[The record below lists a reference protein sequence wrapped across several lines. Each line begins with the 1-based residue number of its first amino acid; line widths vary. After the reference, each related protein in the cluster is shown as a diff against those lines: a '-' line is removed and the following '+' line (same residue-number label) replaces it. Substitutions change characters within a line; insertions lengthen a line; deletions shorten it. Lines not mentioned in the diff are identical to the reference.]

1 MALSYHRSSVYISL
15 SGNQVLSALCRTCD
29 GEWVRSTIDLNTVLG
44 NCDGR
49 FEWGETRF
57 SRTAKDVKLK
67 DNRTLSAYLKRK
79 DGSWSEKPVEVNL
92 TEHITNHDGA
102 LRNCQRAAEQQDQEP
117 SVAPNFLEKLDAV
130 SGLLRSQQIAAKNS
144 GFELEFVSASNNRLM
159 LEELEV
165 AFLRLRKLMGVIS
178 GEFDQEGEGGEDTDA
193 GRRKRAEAEAAV
205 RPMIKA
211 FEKVRGK
218 GDKSLAAVSR
228 ICGVT
233 AEYETA
239 HLPVIRRDVESLRAE
254 IDLQVKDVQ
263 VSLETL
269 QEAVAAST
277 TELESTQDVLKKAK
291 STKGKANSIE
301 TLIKHAGWILL
312 PIGIGM
318 TIPLTATALADKITA
333 AEEKLKELTTR
344 QAEKQQELDNLKL
357 QESESALALRACE
370 DLTAQFTVLEAEVL
384 RLKTTAEL
392 ARENITST
400 LTTAKTLESLARE
413 MEDKASMLEYRVCK
427 KDYVAHIV
435 RVLDEALPRFAVV
448 GDVGELLTELLA
460 GDDSQGSVKELNLEI
475 EVVRRKLQ
483 VVA

>member
-1 MALSYHRSSVYISL
+1 MALSYHNSSVYISL

-49 FEWGETRF
+49 FKWGGGMF
-57 SRTAKDVKLK
+57 SHTAKDVKLK

-79 DGSWSEKPVEVNL
+79 DGSWSEKPIEVNL

-102 LRNCQRAAEQQDQEP
+102 LRNCQRVAEQQDQEP
-117 SVAPNFLEKLDAV
+117 PVAPNFLEKLDAV
-130 SGLLRSQQIAAKNS
+130 SGLLRSQQIATKNS
-144 GFELEFVSASNNRLM
+144 GFELEFVSTSNNRLM

-178 GEFDQEGEGGEDTDA
+178 GEFDQEGEEEEETDV

-233 AEYETA
+233 TEYETA
-239 HLPVIRRDVESLRAE
+239 HLPILRRDVESLRAE

-263 VSLETL
+263 ASLETL
-269 QEAVAAST
+269 QEVMATCT

-291 STKGKANSIE
+291 STKGKVNSIE
-301 TLIKHAGWILL
+301 TLIKHA
-312 PIGIGM
+312 
-318 TIPLTATALADKITA
+318 
-333 AEEKLKELTTR
+333 AEEKLRELTAR

-370 DLTAQFTVLEAEVL
+370 DLVAQFTALDADVL

-427 KDYVAHIV
+427 KDYAAHIV
-435 RVLDEALPRFAVV
+435 RVLDEALPGFAVV
-448 GDVGELLTELLA
+448 GNAGELLTELLA
-460 GDDSQGSVKELNLEI
+460 GDDSRGSVKELNLEI
-475 EVVRRKLQ
+475 EVVRRKLE

>member
-1 MALSYHRSSVYISL
+1 MSYHKSSVYISL

-29 GEWVRSTIDLNTVLG
+29 GEWIRSTIDLNTVLG
-44 NCDGR
+44 NSDGR
-49 FEWGETRF
+49 FEWGGVRF
-57 SRTAKDVKLK
+57 SHTAKDVTLK
-67 DNRTLSAYLKRK
+67 DNRTLSAYLKRR

-102 LRNCQRAAEQQDQEP
+102 LRNCNPAPEQQDQEP
-117 SVAPNFLEKLDAV
+117 SAAPNLLEKLDAV

-144 GFELEFVSASNNRLM
+144 GFELEFVSTSNNRLM

-165 AFLRLRKLMGVIS
+165 AFLRLRKLVGVIS
-178 GEFDQEGEGGEDTDA
+178 GEFDGEGEEVDA
-193 GRRKRAEAEAAV
+193 EAGIRKRAEAEAAV

-218 GDKSLAAVSR
+218 GDKALAAVSR

-239 HLPVIRRDVESLRAE
+239 NLPILRRDVESLGTE
-254 IDLQVKDVQ
+254 IGLQVKDVQ
-263 VSLETL
+263 VSLETV
-269 QEAVAAST
+269 QAAFVTCSA
-277 TELESTQDVLKKAK
+277 ELKSTQEVLKNAK
-291 STKGKANSIE
+291 STNKANSIE

-318 TIPLTATALADKITA
+318 TIPLTATPLADKIAA
-333 AEEKLKELTTR
+333 AEEKLKELTA
-344 QAEKQQELDNLKL
+344 QQSEKQQELDKLKL
-357 QESESALALRACE
+357 QESDSALALRACE
-370 DLTAQFTVLEAEVL
+370 DLATQFATLEADVQ

-400 LTTAKTLESLARE
+400 LTTAKTLESLSRE
-413 MEDKASMLEYRVCK
+413 MEDKASMLEYKVSK
-427 KDYVAHIV
+427 KDYAAHIV
-435 RVLDEALPRFAVV
+435 RVLDEALPGFAVV
-448 GDVGELLTELLA
+448 GDVGEVLTELLA
-460 GDDSQGSVKELNLEI
+460 GDDARGSVKELNLEI
-475 EVVRRKLQ
+475 EVVKRKLE